1 MTDKQQSTLSVTTEQ
16 AGEQMPMPAR
26 LRTKDTRWR
35 CCRKHTGVPRN
46 SASLPKPAG
55 KKLWR
60 MEEEKR
66 PVCDPTTLRPLQR
79 AIPSSLCLPPFI
91 DPEGSRFPSLTILP
105 NESNYLGSLCT

>member
-1 MTDKQQSTLSVTTEQ
+1 MTNKRQSARSVTTEQ

-35 CCRKHTGVPRN
+35 CFRKHTGIPRN
-46 SASLPKPAG
+46 SASLPKPEG

-66 PVCDPTTLRPLQR
+66 PVCDPTALRPQQC
-79 AIPSSLCLPPFI
+79 AIPFLPCLPPFI
-91 DPEGSRFPSLTILP
+91 ASRREPFPSLTNHLT
-105 NESNYLGSLCT
+105 NLTT